1 MIIVLKYTHRD
12 WPRINAVS
20 LSTESL
26 KVQEIIVLGR
36 ELEETTKKPVAT
48 YKSFIWFSIN

>member
-1 MIIVLKYTHRD
+1 MIVLKYTHID

-20 LSTESL
+20 LSVESL

-36 ELEETTKKPVAT
+36 ELEEATKKPVAT